1 MKFSNPQLKLA
12 IASYVDANKISVE
25 TYEITRNNVAGLVDK
40 IGKIF
45 TLDTS
50 YIDKLAMFDGEF
62 LSFAKDIEEWQQDL
76 LLPADY
82 DPTGAN
88 TLAPHD
94 PSYRPAFYSKSLGQK
109 TFATTIRNNNL
120 ERAVH
125 FIEQFNELVAMISK
139 RLFDS
144 EALWRY
150 AEKRQLLGLMI
161 AEAESVYSTTKTFTA
176 STKYDV
182 GEHLRSASSGTGIK
196 YGIVVKPIAVATA
209 LSTWADAIAGGY
221 VIEQDLITRIAQPVD
236 TSTAEAFIKV
246 LRNDVEIASDY
257 SEGHSLSGSTLG
269 ATDNLVLLVKQGI
282 MSSLD
287 VDAMA
292 GAFHL
297 DKIGLPAEVVVI
309 KDFGSSD
316 TETFAVLCDKRCVR
330 LHDSYRAVR
339 EQMNAQGDFINYFLQ
354 TEVTAHYSKNT
365 FLKVYKVLSE

>member
-1 MKFSNPQLKLA
+1 MKFSNPQLKVA

-25 TYEITRNNVAGLVDK
+25 TYDITRNNVAGLVDK

-62 LSFAKDIEEWQQDL
+62 LSYARDLEEWQQDL
-76 LLPADY
+76 SLPADY
-82 DPTGAN
+82 DSTGAN

-144 EALWRY
+144 EAMWRY

-161 AEAESVYSTTKTFTA
+161 AEAEDVYETTKTFTA

-182 GEHLRSASSGTGIK
+182 GELLRNANPGTAF
-196 YGIVVKPIAVATA
+196 GIVVKPIAVA
-209 LSTWADAIAGGY
+209 DAISSWANAVAGGY
-221 VIEQDLITRIAQPVD
+221 IIVQDLITEIAKPVD
-236 TSTAEAFIKV
+236 TSTAEAFIKQ
-246 LRNDVEIASDY
+246 LRSDVEVASDY
-257 SEGHSLSGSTLG
+257 SEGHSLSGNTLG
-269 ATDNLVLLVKQGI
+269 ASGQLVLLVKQGI

-316 TETFAVLCDKRCVR
+316 TQTFAVLCDKRSVR

-339 EQMNAQGDFINYFLQ
+339 EQLNAQGDFINYFLQ

-365 FLKVYKVLSE
+365 FLKVYQEPSA

>member
-1 MKFSNPQLKLA
+1 MKFSNPQLKVA

-25 TYEITRNNVAGLVDK
+25 TYEATRNNVAGLLDK

-50 YIDKLAMFDGEF
+50 YIDKLAFFDGDF
-62 LSFAKDIEEWQQDL
+62 LSMAKNLEEWQEDL

-88 TLAPHD
+88 TLSPHD
-94 PSYRPAFYSKSLGQK
+94 PSYRPAFYSQTLGQK

-144 EALWRY
+144 EAMWRY
-150 AEKRQLLGLMI
+150 AEKRQLIGLMI
-161 AEAESVYSTTKTFTA
+161 AECGDVYSTTKTFTA

-182 GEHLRSASSGTGIK
+182 GEHLRSASSGLSIK

-209 LSTWADAIAGGY
+209 LSSWAEAIAGGY
-221 VIEQDLITRIAQPVD
+221 VIEQDLITKIAKPVD
-236 TSTAEAFIKV
+236 TSSAEAFIKQ
-246 LRNDVEIASDY
+246 LRNDVEIAGDY

-269 ATDNLVLLVKQGI
+269 ATENLVLLVKQGI

-316 TETFAVLCDKRCVR
+316 TQTFAVLCDRRSVR

-365 FLKVYKVLSE
+365 YLKVYQEPSE

>member
-1 MKFSNPQLKLA
+1 MKFSNPQLKVL

-25 TYEITRNNVAGLVDK
+25 TYDVTRNNVAGLVDK
-40 IGKIF
+40 IGKIVTF
-45 TLDTS
+45 DTS
-50 YIDKLAMFDGEF
+50 YIDKLAFFDGEF

-76 LLPADY
+76 LLPANY
-82 DPTGAN
+82 DSTGAN

-144 EALWRY
+144 EAMWRY
-150 AEKRQLLGLMI
+150 AEKRELLGLMI
-161 AEAESVYSTTKTFTA
+161 AECGDVYSTTKTFTA

-182 GEHLRSASSGTGIK
+182 GEHLRSAAVAPIK

-209 LSTWADAIAGGY
+209 LANWAAAIAGGY
-221 VIEQDLITRIAQPVD
+221 VIEQDLITKIAKPVD
-236 TSTAEAFIKV
+236 TSTAEAFIKQ
-246 LRNDVEIASDY
+246 LRSDVEVASDY
-257 SEGHSLSGSTLG
+257 SEGHSLSGNTLG
-269 ATDNLVLLVKQGI
+269 ATDKLVLLVKQGI

-316 TETFAVLCDKRCVR
+316 TQTFAVLCDRRSVR

-365 FLKVYKVLSE
+365 FLKVYQEPSE